1 MDRELE
7 SFFCNIFFNKDFKRL
22 INLNKVYLWQSFIML
37 LENKESNI
45 FCNFLQSLTFMIIDT
60 YNRVHNY
67 LRISLTDNCNLR
79 CFYCMPEEDYEFTP
93 ISRLMQKDEIDA
105 LAKIFVANGVNKI
118 RLTGGEP
125 LVRKDAADI
134 ILSLSRLPVALTIT
148 TNGTR
153 LDDFLE
159 VFKKSSIKS
168 LNISLDTLQPNKFQL
183 MTRRNQFEKVMNNI
197 NLMIENDF
205 HVKVNVVAMKGLND
219 NEINDFIAWT
229 KDTPVHVRFIEFMPF
244 SGNHWTSNKVF
255 TWQEILA
262 VVESKYVVTR
272 LQDEINDTA
281 KKYTVPGHA
290 GTFAVI
296 STMTSPFCSGCNRM
310 RLTADGKMKNCLFSK
325 SETDLL
331 TAFRNGEDVLPLIQ
345 QSIYDKA
352 KELGG
357 QFTKDFENVHAEE
370 INNRSMITIGG

>member
-1 MDRELE
+1 
-7 SFFCNIFFNKDFKRL
+7 
-22 INLNKVYLWQSFIML
+22 
-37 LENKESNI
+37 
-45 FCNFLQSLTFMIIDT
+45 MIIDKH
-60 YNRVHNY
+60 NRVHNY

-93 ISRLMQKDEIDA
+93 TSRLMQKDEIEA
-105 LAKIFVANGVNKI
+105 LAKIFVANGVTKI

-134 ILSLSRLPVALTIT
+134 ILALSKLPVTLTLT

-153 LDDFLE
+153 LHEFADVLQQA
-159 VFKKSSIKS
+159 KIHS
-168 LNISLDTLQPNKFQL
+168 LNISLDTLQPDKFL
-183 MTRRNQFEKVMNNI
+183 LVTRRDQFRIVYENI
-197 NLMIENDF
+197 QLLIRKNF
-205 HVKVNVVAMKGLND
+205 HVKVNMVVMKGFNED
-219 NEINDFIAWT
+219 EINDFVEWT

-244 SGNHWTSNKVF
+244 SGNRWTSNKVF
-255 TWQEILA
+255 TLHEILA
-262 VVESKYVVTR
+262 SVNKKYVVVS
-272 LQDEINDTA
+272 LENDKHDTA
-281 KKYTVPGHA
+281 KAFIVPGHA

-325 SETDLL
+325 EETDLL
-331 TAFRNGEDVLPLIQ
+331 TAFRKGEDVVPLIN
-345 QSIYDKA
+345 QSIGNKA

-357 QFTKDFENVHAEE
+357 QFTADFENIHAED